1 MSKYKF
7 DLSRGILLTAAMGLM
22 CVGLDAI
29 LALWIS
35 VIGGVLLWIGV
46 SVTTTALGLVGL
58 VVVLL
63 MIIGYSFTKEE
74 AKWNS

>member
-35 VIGGVLLWIGV
+35 VIGGVLLWAGI
-46 SVTTTALGLVGL
+46 SVTTTVLGLVGL
-58 VVVLL
+58 AVVLL

-74 AKWNS
+74 DKWNS